1 MSANMLIEH
10 GLIPGQTLC
19 PDEPGMENSSS
30 IIPDTQRMTPNCP
43 CEARTCPLHGFCEY
57 CVQHHAELNRALPCF
72 DLGEHCHFQHCKT
85 DVMTELYGAEAVAGL
100 AIAKEQKT
108 RKIHLP
114 LGELGISRIVYDAKS
129 GIRFRVAAQDHYGP
143 GITTLLT
150 DCIIGVRAL
159 DAAETAEEG
168 RAPYENSAKFGSN
181 NYPLSNLNQW
191 LNSDRDDWFSPTHP
205 GDQPPE
211 AGRLVYNE
219 QPYAAKPGF
228 LTRFSQAFRDALAP
242 ADIPVVVRTGRG
254 TGELT
259 TFRACAFLPSR
270 TEMNKGDELG
280 LAEGKT
286 LPIFYDHYI
295 FKAKPSAEQYEK
307 YGRTWNPEQP
317 EKGLLFGSPHLYDP
331 KFGWWYYM
339 RTPSTLYNY
348 MVRVMSPYGSVS
360 FTQANN
366 DVVGIRPLVNLRSD
380 LIVEDD
386 GVESPVYRIG

>member
-1 MSANMLIEH
+1 M
-10 GLIPGQTLC
+10 
-19 PDEPGMENSSS
+19 
-30 IIPDTQRMTPNCP
+30 
-43 CEARTCPLHGFCEY
+43 
-57 CVQHHAELNRALPCF
+57 
-72 DLGEHCHFQHCKT
+72 
-85 DVMTELYGAEAVAGL
+85 
-100 AIAKEQKT
+100 
-108 RKIHLP
+108 
-114 LGELGISRIVYDAKS
+114 
-129 GIRFRVAAQDHYGP
+129 
-143 GITTLLT
+143 
-150 DCIIGVRAL
+150 RAL